1 MNEQTAQIQIIQPEP
16 EEEIHL
22 GEYIKVLKRRWW
34 IIVISFFVVVAI
46 TIVYLIKTPRTYEAT
61 AVVKLPV
68 SGSSGG
74 LAQALGSILPLGQ
87 SVDLATE
94 IEVIKGRDIAEIV
107 IRDLG
112 IDKKPENQ
120 GKEITQ
126 LASNFHEILKVNQKG
141 KTNLISITAS
151 SVSPEEAKNIANK
164 VADEYIKKSKASFQE
179 TWNNLIGQME
189 IKLSETRK
197 DLEVSRKLLHEYE
210 SEKGITTAFSSVL
223 LGSNISGTGTQYIGT
238 EIPQAVAELKSR
250 TMQMEL
256 QLENL
261 RKYYPEENPDIVKLK
276 NQIAENKQK
285 LKQEEEKFI
294 DKYNKQFGLTKLAA
308 EVAFK
313 QQLLSS
319 LISKQEELKAQYIM
333 QNKAP
338 ELIESALEPIYP
350 SAPKRKLILMLG
362 MVLGVFLGLGL
373 ALVREFFDNT
383 IHNAEDVKKFTDINI
398 LGSIPQLKSSH
409 LTNNSNIYL
418 ITNSDP
424 TQKKDAWIKKLY
436 KESYRMLQ
444 LELES
449 AIKLRNVTKEVTDNQ
464 GGKIL
469 MVTSPIPDEN
479 KSLIVSNLAISIA
492 QTGKRVLVVN
502 IDFSNRLNYP
512 ISEFAEASLSK
523 GFVNYVMGDLKID
536 DIVIDTNLDNLYLIS
551 AGENSQA
558 DLTPF
563 FFSSKAD
570 DVLKSF
576 KEKFD
581 FVIFDT
587 PPVTLA
593 SESIAIGSKV
603 DYTII
608 VVKANTTDRD
618 SIIQSKQIIENS
630 GGKIIGAVLNSCSLD
645 KKYYKH
651 YKQLSN

>member
-34 IIVISFFVVVAI
+34 IIILSFFVVVAV
-46 TIVYLIKTPRTYEAT
+46 TAVYLIVTPRTYEAT

-68 SGSSGG
+68 SGGGGG

-94 IEVIKGRDIAEIV
+94 IEIIKGRDIAEIV

-126 LASNFHEILKVNQKG
+126 IALDFHKILKVSQKG
-141 KTNLISITAS
+141 KTNLISITATS
-151 SVSPEEAKNIANK
+151 MSPEEAKNIANK

-179 TWNNLIGQME
+179 TWNNLISQME
-189 IKLSETRK
+189 MKLSETRK
-197 DLEVSRKLLHEYE
+197 DLEISRKLLHEYE
-210 SEKGITTAFSSVL
+210 SEKGITTAFSSIL
-223 LGSNISGTGTQYIGT
+223 LGGNIPGTGSQYIGT
-238 EIPQAVAELKSR
+238 EVPQAVAELKAR

-261 RKYYPEENPDIVKLK
+261 RKYYPEENPEIIKLK
-276 NQIAENKQK
+276 NQISENKQK

-338 ELIESALEPIYP
+338 ELIESALKPMYP

-373 ALVREFFDNT
+373 ALVKEFLDNT
-383 IHNAEDVKKFTDINI
+383 IHGAEDIKKFTDINV
-398 LGSIPQLKSSH
+398 LGSIPHLKSPYS
-409 LTNNSNIYL
+409 TNNSNTYL
-418 ITNSDP
+418 ITNNDL
-424 TQKKDAWIKKLY
+424 TLHKDTWVKKLY

-449 AIKLRNVTKEVTDNQ
+449 AIKSKNETKGITGEQT
-464 GGKIL
+464 GKVL
-469 MVTSPIPDEN
+469 MVTSPTPDKN
-479 KSLIVSNLAISIA
+479 KSLVVCNLAISIA

-502 IDFSNRLNYP
+502 VDFSNSLTSP
-512 ISEFAEASLSK
+512 IFDFAKNNVNKEFTDYIIDDS
-523 GFVNYVMGDLKID
+523 KID
-536 DIVIDTNLDNLYLIS
+536 NIIINTNFENLYLIP
-551 AGENSQA
+551 AGKDSQA

-563 FFSSKAD
+563 FFSSRAD

-576 KEKFD
+576 KERFD

-593 SESIAIGSKV
+593 SESVAIGSKA
-603 DYTII
+603 DYIII
-608 VVKANTTDRD
+608 VIKANSTDRD
-618 SIIQSKQIIENS
+618 SILQSKQIIENS
-630 GGKIIGAVLNSCSLD
+630 GGKIIGAILDSCPPD